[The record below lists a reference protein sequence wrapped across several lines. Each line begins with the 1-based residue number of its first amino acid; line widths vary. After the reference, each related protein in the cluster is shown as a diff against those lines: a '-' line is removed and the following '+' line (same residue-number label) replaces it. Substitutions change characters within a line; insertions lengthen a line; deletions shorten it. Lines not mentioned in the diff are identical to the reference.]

1 MDYYSSKD
9 FSTMQEEAVKRVREM
24 QQRSRSIV
32 NGNKRSSEQ
41 KEPPPAVPPPPQE
54 NGNTASK
61 ERTDSIQGLLGG
73 LLGSKGTSSRKGELF
88 NIGGIKID
96 EEKAMIG
103 LLIYILYKQGSDVKL
118 LLALGYLLL

>member
-1 MDYYSSKD
+1 
-9 FSTMQEEAVKRVREM
+9 MQEEAVKRVREM
-24 QQRSRSIV
+24 QQSSRSIV
-32 NGNKRSSEQ
+32 NGNKRSTEK
-41 KEPPPAVPPPPQE
+41 KEPPPAVPHPPQE
-54 NGNTASK
+54 NADPAPK
-61 ERTDSIQGLLGG
+61 ERTDPIQGLLGG
-73 LLGSKGTSSRKGELF
+73 LLGSKGTVSRKGELF

>member
-24 QQRSRSIV
+24 QKRSRSIV
-32 NGNKRSSEQ
+32 NGGNKAAQEKTASHA
-41 KEPPPAVPPPPQE
+41 PPPSE
-54 NGNTASK
+54 NSSAKKSRPDPIHN
-61 ERTDSIQGLLGG
+61 LLGG
-73 LLGSKGTSSRKGELF
+73 LMGGSASSSNKGELF